1 VTITSAISQSLDGLA
16 AHWREEAETLL
27 RRGATAQAV
36 LLESCADELER
47 ALRERDNEVLNLT
60 EAARLSGYSSE
71 HLGRMVRDGVIPN
84 AGRPN
89 APRIRHGD
97 LPRKV
102 GLPPDHEPVHIA
114 DTSRSQIARSIVQGE

>member
-1 VTITSAISQSLDGLA
+1 MTGPTDLTAQ
-16 AHWREEAETLL
+16 WRDEAETLR
-27 RRGATAQAV
+27 RRGAEVQAV
-36 LLESCADELER
+36 ALETCADELER
-47 ALRERDNEVLNLT
+47 ALRERDNELLNLT

-102 GLPPDHEPVHIA
+102 GLPQGDKPMHIA

>member
-1 VTITSAISQSLDGLA
+1 MTGPTDLTAQ
-16 AHWREEAETLL
+16 WRDEANTLR
-27 RRGATAQAV
+27 RRGASAQAV
-36 LLESCADELER
+36 ALESCADDLER
-47 ALRERDNEVLNLT
+47 ALRERDNELLNLT
-60 EAARLSGYSSE
+60 EAALLSGYSSE

>member
-1 VTITSAISQSLDGLA
+1 MPSSLASLLSQ
-16 AHWREEAETLL
+16 WRTDADNLR
-27 RRGATAQAV
+27 RRGAAAQA
-36 LLESCADELER
+36 LALESCADDLER
-47 ALRERDNEVLNLT
+47 ALRDRDNELLNLT

-89 APRIRHGD
+89 APRIRHSD

-102 GLPPDHEPVHIA
+102 GLPPGNKPMHIA
-114 DTSRSQIARSIVQGE
+114 DTSRSQIARSIVQGGEAR

>member
-1 VTITSAISQSLDGLA
+1 MTNSLALLVSQWHD
-16 AHWREEAETLL
+16 EANTL
-27 RRGATAQAV
+27 RKRGADVQAV
-36 LLESCADELER
+36 ALESCADELACALQDR
-47 ALRERDNEVLNLT
+47 ANELLNLT

-102 GLPPDHEPVHIA
+102 GLPQGDKPMHIA
-114 DTSRSQIARSIVQGE
+114 DTSRSQIARSIVQGGEAR